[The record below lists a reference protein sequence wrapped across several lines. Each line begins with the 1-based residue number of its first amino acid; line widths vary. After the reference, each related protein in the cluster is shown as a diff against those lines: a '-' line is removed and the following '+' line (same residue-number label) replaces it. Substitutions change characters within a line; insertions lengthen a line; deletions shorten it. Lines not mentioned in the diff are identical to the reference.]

1 MDCLNG
7 GQWEGSRV
15 QSERGAIA
23 CLDPGGLGRVGTMQQ
38 VLTQPQSYV
47 KPTRHGNGRIL
58 PPVSIRAKWSNF
70 PREEGERGRGGR
82 ERLETEAK
90 VTNHE
95 FCQTKSGLRTFSDFY
110 LQTPFGMALTMME

>member
-1 MDCLNG
+1 METDVFC
-7 GQWEGSRV
+7 
-15 QSERGAIA
+15 
-23 CLDPGGLGRVGTMQQ
+23 
-38 VLTQPQSYV
+38 
-47 KPTRHGNGRIL
+47 